1 MGSNIYIVLGA
12 SLRNFEKYEYSNGFH
27 DYSSCV
33 FIFPAITLSVVE
45 RGPET
50 PATVDKIPSLGSL
63 KMDMKFSSLE
73 VVYEIIV

>member
-1 MGSNIYIVLGA
+1 MCIYIPTA
-12 SLRNFEKYEYSNGFH
+12 EK
-27 DYSSCV
+27 
-33 FIFPAITLSVVE
+33 PAITLSVVE